1 MATHGDTLS
10 TVLLVVAIG
19 ALGSAALGTFA
30 LGALEV
36 SRRWRASLARG
47 ESPTFRFRMP
57 VAGDATDPEVLE
69 AEPSNE
75 LDESPLPEVLDADFT
90 TPSPLV
96 DPTDR
101 FNHQPLFE
109 AQTAANDDPFE
120 GDDTTPFLD
129 LEPPG
134 GISRAAG
141 I

>member
-1 MATHGDTLS
+1 MTTHGDALS

-19 ALGSAALGTFA
+19 ALGSAALGTLA

-47 ESPTFRFRMP
+47 ESPTFRFRMAL
-57 VAGDATDPEVLE
+57 VSE
-69 AEPSNE
+69 A
-75 LDESPLPEVLDADFT
+75 DVTA
-90 TPSPLV
+90 PSPLA

-120 GDDTTPFLD
+120 GDDTAPFLD